1 MELQGSLYINLYST
15 EYQAL
20 SADDNFVYN
29 SLATAQNK
37 IAYFH
42 KKKRALPST
51 FNNSWQQLMG
61 PPTKIISLILVKQ

>member
-42 KKKRALPST
+42 KKKGL
-51 FNNSWQQLMG
+51 FQVH
-61 PPTKIISLILVKQ
+61 LITPGSN